1 MRLGEL
7 TFVPIPRP
15 LAAGERIEVRM
26 DYLPADVEVFPALAV
41 VGEDELLSSRAQAI
55 LKHAD
60 AVVVVAGFDKS
71 TEHEGADR
79 TFALPPMQ
87 NEMIQQIARRNPN
100 LVLALTGGGNVDMR
114 PWIDQVPAVLHLWY
128 PGQEGG
134 RALAKILFGEQN
146 PDGKLP
152 VSFETRWEDNP
163 THDSYYPQ
171 TGKEKTGKDT
181 ETPHI
186 RYAEGVFLGYRYYES
201 PAVNQAGVRPHFP
214 FGFGLS
220 YTTFA
225 YSALQLGSETVPRN
239 GRLTV
244 TFRVTNT
251 GSVAGAD
258 VAQVYVGEP
267 EGKAP
272 RPAIELKGFQKVS
285 LQPGE
290 TKTVTLTLDDRAF
303 AYWSPERK
311 DWTVD
316 RGKFVIAVGDSSESL
331 PLRGV
336 VAHD

>member
-7 TFVPIPRP
+7 TFVPIPQP
-15 LAAGERIEVRM
+15 LQAGEGINVRM
-26 DYLPADVEVFPALAV
+26 DYLPADVEVFPGLGV

-55 LKHAD
+55 LKRAD

-100 LVLALTGGGNVDMR
+100 VILALTGGGNVDMR
-114 PWIDQVPAVLHLWY
+114 PWIDRVPAVLHLWY

-134 RALAKILFGEQN
+134 TALAEILFGEQN
-146 PDGKLP
+146 PEGKLP
-152 VSFETRWEDNP
+152 VSFETAWEDNP
-163 THDSYYPQ
+163 THDSYDPQ
-171 TGKEKTGKDT
+171 AGKETD
-181 ETPHI
+181 TPHI
-186 RYAEGVFLGYRYYES
+186 RYTEGVFLGYRFYES
-201 PAVNQAGVRPHFP
+201 PSVNHGDVRPRFP

-220 YTTFA
+220 YTTFQ
-225 YSALQLGSETVPRN
+225 YSGLQLSSQTVPRN
-239 GRLTV
+239 GSLTV
-244 TFRVTNT
+244 TFRVTNR

-258 VAQVYVGEP
+258 VAQVYVGETD
-267 EGKAP
+267 AMLP

-303 AYWSPERK
+303 AYWSPESK
-311 DWTVD
+311 QWTVD
-316 RGKFVIAVGDSSESL
+316 RGKFVVSVGNSSESL

-336 VAHD
+336 IAHD